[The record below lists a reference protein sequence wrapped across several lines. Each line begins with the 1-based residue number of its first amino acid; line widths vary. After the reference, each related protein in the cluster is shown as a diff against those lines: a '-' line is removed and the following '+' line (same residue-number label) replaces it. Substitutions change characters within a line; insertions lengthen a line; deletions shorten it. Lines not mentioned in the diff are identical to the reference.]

1 MADFTA
7 ITTQEQFDAIIGE
20 RLKREKET
28 YSKKYSDYDDLK
40 SQVDNLTK
48 NNAALD
54 KSLSEATKSIDAS
67 KITID
72 ELTGKCKKYET
83 DSVKTRIA
91 RKHGLDYDLASR
103 LNGSTEEEIDADA
116 TALSE
121 LLKTTN
127 KPNAPLASPETDVAK
142 GDEKNAAF
150 KEMLHKM
157 KGE

>member
-72 ELTGKCKKYET
+72 ELTDKCKKYET

-103 LNGSTEEEIDADA
+103 LNGSTEEEIEADA
-116 TALSE
+116 TTLSE
-121 LLKTTN
+121 LLKTS
-127 KPNAPLASPETDVAK
+127 KPEAPLASPETDVTK
-142 GDEKNAAF
+142 GDEKNAAY